1 MEKHEDNLDKLLK
14 AELEKEAGEIMEEM
28 DSDESLQDISFPED
42 LDEKMWS
49 KIQEY
54 EEQQKAY
61 EKLSDA
67 DKEAIRL
74 GREVQALRGGENT
87 KDHLKKDVESDSYI
101 DNVVPIEHVKHETDN
116 KASDDG
122 TNGETEKEA
131 GKKKVKKRKR
141 HWKVYG
147 IVAIVAVLAMM
158 WSMVSIGGTPFFGRV
173 LNDII
178 GDREMVKVNTE
189 REDGD
194 KNKVDDYDEFQV
206 YEEIKEKLGVDV
218 VRLKRTSKDMLL
230 VQSDIDES
238 LKRVC
243 LIYENE
249 DGIIQYQMEIQVE
262 NKSYGYDIEDEK
274 IKEFQIEVGGHTIDV
289 SQYQLPN
296 GGKENVAKF
305 VYKDVFYTLNGIMDE
320 EKFKELYGE
329 EGDEL
334 ASKLEGTLRAI
345 PLTSMP
351 ALSTAFINDVDPTL
365 TFAQMLYG
373 YGNKGDVFL
382 GISTSGNSKNI
393 IKALQVAKVKGI
405 KTIGLTGAS
414 GGKMKE
420 YCDVTIKVPEIE
432 TFKIQEFHLPIYH
445 CLCAMLEADFFNEK

>member
-1 MEKHEDNLDKLLK
+1 MEKHEDNLGKLLK

-74 GREVQALRGGENT
+74 GREVQALRGGEDT
-87 KDHLKKDVESDSYI
+87 KDRLKKDVESDSYI
-101 DNVVPIEHVKHETDN
+101 DNVVPIEHVKHEADN

-122 TNGETEKEA
+122 TNEETEKEA

-194 KNKVDDYDEFQV
+194 KNKIDVYDESKV
-206 YEEIKEKLGVDV
+206 YEDIKEKFGGDV
-218 VRLKRTSKDMLL
+218 VRLRITSKEMSL

-296 GGKENVAKF
+296 GDKENVAKF

-320 EKFKELYGE
+320 EKFKDLLKNLY
-329 EGDEL
+329 
-334 ASKLEGTLRAI
+334 
-345 PLTSMP
+345 
-351 ALSTAFINDVDPTL
+351 
-365 TFAQMLYG
+365 
-373 YGNKGDVFL
+373 
-382 GISTSGNSKNI
+382 
-393 IKALQVAKVKGI
+393 
-405 KTIGLTGAS
+405 
-414 GGKMKE
+414 
-420 YCDVTIKVPEIE
+420 
-432 TFKIQEFHLPIYH
+432 
-445 CLCAMLEADFFNEK
+445 FF

>member
-122 TNGETEKEA
+122 TNGETEKKA

-147 IVAIVAVLAMM
+147 IVAIVTVLAMM

-194 KNKVDDYDEFQV
+194 KNKIDNYDEESV
-206 YEEIKEKLGVDV
+206 YEEIKDKFGMDV
-218 VRLKRTSKDMLL
+218 VRFRRKSDGMTLI
-230 VQSDIDES
+230 QSDIDEA

-243 LIYENE
+243 LIYSNE
-249 DGIIQYQMEIQVE
+249 ETIMEYQMIFNYKEQSHGYDVEDKKIKEEQMIVDGNKINIIQYEL
-262 NKSYGYDIEDEK
+262 SDG
-274 IKEFQIEVGGHTIDV
+274 
-289 SQYQLPN
+289 S
-296 GGKENVAKF
+296 KENIAQF
-305 VYKDVFYTLNGIMDE
+305 EYKDVFYILNTTME
-320 EKFKELYGE
+320 EEEFKKILKNLLKAFYPVGDDFRITGCDRKAVDRKMAEKEQNFITDYDNDYGLYIVYQY
-329 EGDEL
+329 
-334 ASKLEGTLRAI
+334 TR
-345 PLTSMP
+345 
-351 ALSTAFINDVDPTL
+351 NC
-365 TFAQMLYG
+365 
-373 YGNKGDVFL
+373 
-382 GISTSGNSKNI
+382 
-393 IKALQVAKVKGI
+393 KGI
-405 KTIGLTGAS
+405 R
-414 GGKMKE
+414 
-420 YCDVTIKVPEIE
+420 
-432 TFKIQEFHLPIYH
+432 
-445 CLCAMLEADFFNEK
+445 CAGVC

>member
-14 AELEKEAGEIMEEM
+14 AELEKEAGEIMEEV

-74 GREVQALRGGENT
+74 GREVQALRGGEDT
-87 KDHLKKDVESDSYI
+87 KDRLKKDVESDSYR
-101 DNVVPIEHVKHETDN
+101 DNVVPIEYVKHETDN

-194 KNKVDDYDEFQV
+194 KNKVDEYDEFQV

-218 VRLKRTSKDMLL
+218 VRLKRTSEDMLL

-320 EKFKELYGE
+320 EKFKDLLKNLY
-329 EGDEL
+329 
-334 ASKLEGTLRAI
+334 
-345 PLTSMP
+345 
-351 ALSTAFINDVDPTL
+351 
-365 TFAQMLYG
+365 
-373 YGNKGDVFL
+373 
-382 GISTSGNSKNI
+382 
-393 IKALQVAKVKGI
+393 
-405 KTIGLTGAS
+405 
-414 GGKMKE
+414 
-420 YCDVTIKVPEIE
+420 
-432 TFKIQEFHLPIYH
+432 
-445 CLCAMLEADFFNEK
+445 FF

>member
-14 AELEKEAGEIMEEM
+14 AELEKEAGEIMEEV

-74 GREVQALRGGENT
+74 GREVQALRGGEDT
-87 KDHLKKDVESDSYI
+87 KDRLKKDVESDSYI
-101 DNVVPIEHVKHETDN
+101 DNVVPIEHGKHETDN

-122 TNGETEKEA
+122 TDEEIEKEA
-131 GKKKVKKRKR
+131 GKKKAKKRKR

-194 KNKVDDYDEFQV
+194 KNKTDNHDEAKV
-206 YEEIKEKLGVDV
+206 YEEIKQKFGVDV
-218 VRLKRTSKDMLL
+218 VRLKRNSDGMIL

-243 LIYENE
+243 LIYSNE
-249 DGIIQYQMEIQVE
+249 ETIIEYQMVFNYKEQ
-262 NKSYGYDIEDEK
+262 SYGYDVEDKK
-274 IKEFQIEVGGHTIDV
+274 IKEEQIEVEGNKIDII
-289 SQYQLPN
+289 QYELSD
-296 GGKENVAKF
+296 GSEENIARFK
-305 VYKDVFYTLNGIMDE
+305 YEDVFYILN
-320 EKFKELYGE
+320 
-329 EGDEL
+329 
-334 ASKLEGTLRAI
+334 T
-345 PLTSMP
+345 T
-351 ALSTAFINDVDPTL
+351 
-365 TFAQMLYG
+365 
-373 YGNKGDVFL
+373 
-382 GISTSGNSKNI
+382 
-393 IKALQVAKVKGI
+393 
-405 KTIGLTGAS
+405 
-414 GGKMKE
+414 MKE
-420 YCDVTIKVPEIE
+420 EE
-432 TFKIQEFHLPIYH
+432 FKKILKN
-445 CLCAMLEADFFNEK
+445 LFFF

>member
-61 EKLSDA
+61 EKLSDV

-74 GREVQALRGGENT
+74 GREVQALRGGEYT

-101 DNVVPIEHVKHETDN
+101 DNVVPIEYVKHETDN

-194 KNKVDDYDEFQV
+194 KNKVDEYDEFQV

-320 EKFKELYGE
+320 EKFKDLLKNLY
-329 EGDEL
+329 
-334 ASKLEGTLRAI
+334 
-345 PLTSMP
+345 
-351 ALSTAFINDVDPTL
+351 
-365 TFAQMLYG
+365 
-373 YGNKGDVFL
+373 
-382 GISTSGNSKNI
+382 
-393 IKALQVAKVKGI
+393 
-405 KTIGLTGAS
+405 
-414 GGKMKE
+414 
-420 YCDVTIKVPEIE
+420 
-432 TFKIQEFHLPIYH
+432 
-445 CLCAMLEADFFNEK
+445 FF

>member
-74 GREVQALRGGENT
+74 GREVQALRGGEDT
-87 KDHLKKDVESDSYI
+87 KDRLKKDVESDSYI

-158 WSMVSIGGTPFFGRV
+158 WSMVSIGGTPFFGK
-173 LNDII
+173 LWTQTI
-178 GDREMVKVNTE
+178 GDRKMTQVDTE
-189 REDGD
+189 REDGS
-194 KNKVDDYDEFQV
+194 KNEVDDHDESEV
-206 YEEIKEKLGVDV
+206 YEEIKNKFGVDA
-218 VRLKRTSKDMLL
+218 VRFLKKPDDMVLI
-230 VQSDIDES
+230 QSDIDEV

-243 LIYENE
+243 LIYENNKTL
-249 DGIIQYQMEIQVE
+249 IQYQMEIQSE
-262 NKSYGYDIEDEK
+262 NKSYAYDIEDEK
-274 IKEFQIEVGGHTIDV
+274 TKKEQIVVDGNTIDII
-289 SQYQLPN
+289 QYELDD
-296 GGKENVAKF
+296 GKEEYVAQF
-305 VYKDVFYTLNGIMDE
+305 VYNDVFYTINATMS
-320 EKFKELYGE
+320 EKEFKEFLKNLYF
-329 EGDEL
+329 
-334 ASKLEGTLRAI
+334 S
-345 PLTSMP
+345 
-351 ALSTAFINDVDPTL
+351 
-365 TFAQMLYG
+365 
-373 YGNKGDVFL
+373 
-382 GISTSGNSKNI
+382 
-393 IKALQVAKVKGI
+393 
-405 KTIGLTGAS
+405 
-414 GGKMKE
+414 
-420 YCDVTIKVPEIE
+420 
-432 TFKIQEFHLPIYH
+432 
-445 CLCAMLEADFFNEK
+445 

>member
-14 AELEKEAGEIMEEM
+14 AELEKEAGEIMEEV

-74 GREVQALRGGENT
+74 GREVQALRGGEDT
-87 KDHLKKDVESDSYI
+87 KDHLEKDVESDSYI
-101 DNVVPIEHVKHETDN
+101 DNVVPIEHGKHETDN

-141 HWKVYG
+141 HWKAYG

-194 KNKVDDYDEFQV
+194 KNKTDNHDEAKV
-206 YEEIKEKLGVDV
+206 YEEIKQKFGVDV
-218 VRLKRTSKDMLL
+218 VRLKRNSDGMIL

-243 LIYENE
+243 LIYSNE
-249 DGIIQYQMEIQVE
+249 ETIIEYQMVFNYKEQ
-262 NKSYGYDIEDEK
+262 SYGYDVEDKK
-274 IKEFQIEVGGHTIDV
+274 IKEEQIEVEGNKIDII
-289 SQYQLPN
+289 QYELDDGN
-296 GGKENVAKF
+296 EENVAQF
-305 VYKDVFYTLNGIMDE
+305 AYEDVFYTINTTME
-320 EKFKELYGE
+320 EADFKEL
-329 EGDEL
+329 L
-334 ASKLEGTLRAI
+334 K
-345 PLTSMP
+345 
-351 ALSTAFINDVDPTL
+351 N
-365 TFAQMLYG
+365 LY
-373 YGNKGDVFL
+373 
-382 GISTSGNSKNI
+382 
-393 IKALQVAKVKGI
+393 
-405 KTIGLTGAS
+405 
-414 GGKMKE
+414 
-420 YCDVTIKVPEIE
+420 
-432 TFKIQEFHLPIYH
+432 
-445 CLCAMLEADFFNEK
+445 FF

>member
-54 EEQQKAY
+54 EEQQRAY

-87 KDHLKKDVESDSYI
+87 KDHLKKDVESNSYI
-101 DNVVPIEHVKHETDN
+101 DNVVPIEYVKHETDN

-122 TNGETEKEA
+122 MNGETEKEA

-194 KNKVDDYDEFQV
+194 KNKIDNYDEESV
-206 YEEIKEKLGVDV
+206 YEEIKEKFGMDV
-218 VRLKRTSKDMLL
+218 VRLKRNSIGMSL
-230 VQSDIDES
+230 VQSDIDEV
-238 LKRVC
+238 LKKVC
-243 LIYENE
+243 LLYE
-249 DGIIQYQMEIQVE
+249 DDDTLIQYQMEIQNE
-262 NKSYGYDIEDEK
+262 NKSYAYDIEDKKLKRTQITVDGNK
-274 IKEFQIEVGGHTIDV
+274 IDII
-289 SQYQLPN
+289 QYELDDGN
-296 GGKENVAKF
+296 EENVAQF
-305 VYKDVFYTLNGIMDE
+305 AYEDVFYTINTTME
-320 EKFKELYGE
+320 EADFKEL
-329 EGDEL
+329 L
-334 ASKLEGTLRAI
+334 K
-345 PLTSMP
+345 
-351 ALSTAFINDVDPTL
+351 N
-365 TFAQMLYG
+365 LY
-373 YGNKGDVFL
+373 
-382 GISTSGNSKNI
+382 
-393 IKALQVAKVKGI
+393 
-405 KTIGLTGAS
+405 
-414 GGKMKE
+414 
-420 YCDVTIKVPEIE
+420 
-432 TFKIQEFHLPIYH
+432 
-445 CLCAMLEADFFNEK
+445 FF

>member
-1 MEKHEDNLDKLLK
+1 MEKHEDNLGKLLK

-74 GREVQALRGGENT
+74 GREVQALRGGEDT
-87 KDHLKKDVESDSYI
+87 KDRLKKDVESDSYI
-101 DNVVPIEHVKHETDN
+101 DNVVPIEHVKHEADN

-194 KNKVDDYDEFQV
+194 KNEVAGNAEEQT
-206 YEEIKEKLGVDV
+206 YEEIKESLGVDV
-218 VRLKRTSKDMLL
+218 VRLEGKPDNMSL
-230 VQSDIDES
+230 VHSDIDKA
-238 LKRVC
+238 LNRVC
-243 LIYENE
+243 LIFANENTTLE
-249 DGIIQYQMEIQVE
+249 YQIVVNYQEQ
-262 NKSYGYDIEDEK
+262 SHGYDIEDEK
-274 IKEFQIEVGGHTIDV
+274 IKEELIKEGGNEIRFT
-289 SQYQLPN
+289 QYKLPDES
-296 GGKENVAKF
+296 KENIAEF
-305 VYKDVFYTLNGIMDE
+305 VYQDVFYTLNSVMDE
-320 EKFKELYGE
+320 EDFKKILKNLY
-329 EGDEL
+329 
-334 ASKLEGTLRAI
+334 
-345 PLTSMP
+345 
-351 ALSTAFINDVDPTL
+351 
-365 TFAQMLYG
+365 
-373 YGNKGDVFL
+373 
-382 GISTSGNSKNI
+382 
-393 IKALQVAKVKGI
+393 
-405 KTIGLTGAS
+405 
-414 GGKMKE
+414 
-420 YCDVTIKVPEIE
+420 
-432 TFKIQEFHLPIYH
+432 
-445 CLCAMLEADFFNEK
+445 FF

>member
-1 MEKHEDNLDKLLK
+1 MEKHEDNLGKLLK

-61 EKLSDA
+61 EKLSDD

-101 DNVVPIEHVKHETDN
+101 DNVVSIEHVKHEADN

-122 TNGETEKEA
+122 TNGETGKEA

-194 KNKVDDYDEFQV
+194 KNKVDGHDEEKV
-206 YEEIKEKLGVDV
+206 YEEIKEKFGVDI
-218 VRLKRTSKDMLL
+218 VRFLKKPNDMVLL
-230 VQSDIDES
+230 QSDIDEV
-238 LKRVC
+238 LKRGC
-243 LIYENE
+243 LIYENRE
-249 DGIIQYQMEIQVE
+249 TLIQYQMEIQSE
-262 NKSYGYDIEDEK
+262 NKSYAYDVEDEK
-274 IKEFQIEVGGHTIDV
+274 VKKEQIVVDGNTIDII
-289 SQYQLPN
+289 QYELDD
-296 GGKENVAKF
+296 GKEEYVARF
-305 VYKDVFYTLNGIMDE
+305 TYEGVFYTINATMSE
-320 EKFKELYGE
+320 EEFKEFLKNLY
-329 EGDEL
+329 
-334 ASKLEGTLRAI
+334 
-345 PLTSMP
+345 
-351 ALSTAFINDVDPTL
+351 
-365 TFAQMLYG
+365 
-373 YGNKGDVFL
+373 
-382 GISTSGNSKNI
+382 
-393 IKALQVAKVKGI
+393 
-405 KTIGLTGAS
+405 
-414 GGKMKE
+414 
-420 YCDVTIKVPEIE
+420 
-432 TFKIQEFHLPIYH
+432 
-445 CLCAMLEADFFNEK
+445 FF

>member
-54 EEQQKAY
+54 EEQQRAY

-101 DNVVPIEHVKHETDN
+101 DNVVSIEHVKHETNN

-141 HWKVYG
+141 HWKAYG

-194 KNKVDDYDEFQV
+194 KNKVDEYDEFQV

-218 VRLKRTSKDMLL
+218 VRLKRTSEDMLL

-320 EKFKELYGE
+320 EKFKDLLKNLY
-329 EGDEL
+329 
-334 ASKLEGTLRAI
+334 
-345 PLTSMP
+345 
-351 ALSTAFINDVDPTL
+351 
-365 TFAQMLYG
+365 
-373 YGNKGDVFL
+373 
-382 GISTSGNSKNI
+382 
-393 IKALQVAKVKGI
+393 
-405 KTIGLTGAS
+405 
-414 GGKMKE
+414 
-420 YCDVTIKVPEIE
+420 
-432 TFKIQEFHLPIYH
+432 
-445 CLCAMLEADFFNEK
+445 FF

>member
-1 MEKHEDNLDKLLK
+1 MEKHEDNLGKLLK

-61 EKLSDA
+61 EKLSDD

-101 DNVVPIEHVKHETDN
+101 DNVVPIEYVKHETDN

-122 TNGETEKEA
+122 TNEEIEKEA

-194 KNKVDDYDEFQV
+194 KNKTDDHDEAKV
-206 YEEIKEKLGVDV
+206 YEEIKESLGVDV
-218 VRLKRTSKDMLL
+218 VRLEGKPDNMSL
-230 VQSDIDES
+230 VHSDIDKK
-238 LKRVC
+238 LNRVC
-243 LIYENE
+243 LIFANENTTLE
-249 DGIIQYQMEIQVE
+249 YQIVVNYQEQ
-262 NKSYGYDIEDEK
+262 SHGYDIEDEK
-274 IKEFQIEVGGHTIDV
+274 IKEELIKEGGNEIRFT
-289 SQYQLPN
+289 QYKLPDES
-296 GGKENVAKF
+296 KENTAEF
-305 VYKDVFYTLNGIMDE
+305 VYQDVFYTLNAVMDE
-320 EKFKELYGE
+320 EDFKKF
-329 EGDEL
+329 
-334 ASKLEGTLRAI
+334 
-345 PLTSMP
+345 
-351 ALSTAFINDVDPTL
+351 
-365 TFAQMLYG
+365 
-373 YGNKGDVFL
+373 VFFL
-382 GISTSGNSKNI
+382 
-393 IKALQVAKVKGI
+393 
-405 KTIGLTGAS
+405 
-414 GGKMKE
+414 KM
-420 YCDVTIKVPEIE
+420 
-432 TFKIQEFHLPIYH
+432 
-445 CLCAMLEADFFNEK
+445 A

>member
-122 TNGETEKEA
+122 TNEEIEKKA

-194 KNKVDDYDEFQV
+194 KNKTDDHDEAKV
-206 YEEIKEKLGVDV
+206 YEEIKESLGVDV
-218 VRLKRTSKDMLL
+218 VRLEGKPDNMSL
-230 VQSDIDES
+230 VHSDIDKK
-238 LKRVC
+238 LNRVC
-243 LIYENE
+243 LIFANENTTLE
-249 DGIIQYQMEIQVE
+249 YQIVVNYQEQ
-262 NKSYGYDIEDEK
+262 SHGYDIEDEK
-274 IKEFQIEVGGHTIDV
+274 IKEELIKEGGNEIRFT
-289 SQYQLPN
+289 QYKLPDES
-296 GGKENVAKF
+296 KENTAEF
-305 VYKDVFYTLNGIMDE
+305 VYQDVFYTLNAVMDE
-320 EKFKELYGE
+320 EDFKKILKNLY
-329 EGDEL
+329 
-334 ASKLEGTLRAI
+334 
-345 PLTSMP
+345 
-351 ALSTAFINDVDPTL
+351 
-365 TFAQMLYG
+365 
-373 YGNKGDVFL
+373 
-382 GISTSGNSKNI
+382 
-393 IKALQVAKVKGI
+393 
-405 KTIGLTGAS
+405 
-414 GGKMKE
+414 
-420 YCDVTIKVPEIE
+420 
-432 TFKIQEFHLPIYH
+432 
-445 CLCAMLEADFFNEK
+445 FF

>member
-1 MEKHEDNLDKLLK
+1 MEKHEDNLGKLLK

-74 GREVQALRGGENT
+74 GREVQALRGGEDT
-87 KDHLKKDVESDSYI
+87 KDRLKKDVESDSYI

-122 TNGETEKEA
+122 TNGETGKEA

-141 HWKVYG
+141 YWKVYG

-194 KNKVDDYDEFQV
+194 KNEVAGNAEEQT
-206 YEEIKEKLGVDV
+206 YEEIKESLGVDV
-218 VRLKRTSKDMLL
+218 VRLEGKPDNMSL
-230 VQSDIDES
+230 VHSDIDKA
-238 LKRVC
+238 LNRVC
-243 LIYENE
+243 LIFANENTTLE
-249 DGIIQYQMEIQVE
+249 YQIVVNYQEQ
-262 NKSYGYDIEDEK
+262 SHGYDIEDEK
-274 IKEFQIEVGGHTIDV
+274 IKEELIKEGGNEIRFT
-289 SQYQLPN
+289 QYKLPDES
-296 GGKENVAKF
+296 KENIAEF
-305 VYKDVFYTLNGIMDE
+305 VYQDVFYTLNSVMDE
-320 EKFKELYGE
+320 EDFKKILKNLY
-329 EGDEL
+329 
-334 ASKLEGTLRAI
+334 
-345 PLTSMP
+345 
-351 ALSTAFINDVDPTL
+351 
-365 TFAQMLYG
+365 
-373 YGNKGDVFL
+373 
-382 GISTSGNSKNI
+382 
-393 IKALQVAKVKGI
+393 
-405 KTIGLTGAS
+405 
-414 GGKMKE
+414 
-420 YCDVTIKVPEIE
+420 
-432 TFKIQEFHLPIYH
+432 
-445 CLCAMLEADFFNEK
+445 FF

>member
-101 DNVVPIEHVKHETDN
+101 DNVVPIEHGKHETDN

-158 WSMVSIGGTPFFGRV
+158 WSMVSIGGTPFFGK
-173 LNDII
+173 LWTQTI
-178 GDREMVKVNTE
+178 GDRKMTQVDTE

-194 KNKVDDYDEFQV
+194 KNKVDDYDEESV
-206 YEEIKEKLGVDV
+206 YEEIKEKFGMDV
-218 VRLKRTSKDMLL
+218 VRFRRKSDGMAL
-230 VQSDIDES
+230 VQSDIDEV
-238 LKRVC
+238 LKKVC
-243 LIYENE
+243 LIYENNNTF
-249 DGIIQYQMEIQVE
+249 IQYQMEIQSE
-262 NKSYGYDIEDEK
+262 NKSYAYDIEDKKVKRTQITVDGNK
-274 IKEFQIEVGGHTIDV
+274 IDII
-289 SQYQLPN
+289 QYELDDGN
-296 GGKENVAKF
+296 EENVAQF
-305 VYKDVFYTLNGIMDE
+305 AYEDVFYTINTTME
-320 EKFKELYGE
+320 EADFKEL
-329 EGDEL
+329 L
-334 ASKLEGTLRAI
+334 K
-345 PLTSMP
+345 
-351 ALSTAFINDVDPTL
+351 N
-365 TFAQMLYG
+365 LY
-373 YGNKGDVFL
+373 
-382 GISTSGNSKNI
+382 
-393 IKALQVAKVKGI
+393 
-405 KTIGLTGAS
+405 
-414 GGKMKE
+414 
-420 YCDVTIKVPEIE
+420 
-432 TFKIQEFHLPIYH
+432 
-445 CLCAMLEADFFNEK
+445 FF

>member
-101 DNVVPIEHVKHETDN
+101 DNVVPIEHGKHETDN

-122 TNGETEKEA
+122 TNGETGKEA

-158 WSMVSIGGTPFFGRV
+158 WSMVSIGGTPFFGK
-173 LNDII
+173 LWTQTI
-178 GDREMVKVNTE
+178 GDRKMTQVDTE

-194 KNKVDDYDEFQV
+194 KNKVDDYDEESV
-206 YEEIKEKLGVDV
+206 YEEIKEKFGMDV
-218 VRLKRTSKDMLL
+218 VRFRRKSDGMAL
-230 VQSDIDES
+230 VQSDIDEV
-238 LKRVC
+238 LKKVC
-243 LIYENE
+243 LIYENNNTF
-249 DGIIQYQMEIQVE
+249 IQYQMKIQSE
-262 NKSYGYDIEDEK
+262 NKSYAYDIEDKKVKRTQITVDGNK
-274 IKEFQIEVGGHTIDV
+274 IDII
-289 SQYQLPN
+289 QYELDDGN
-296 GGKENVAKF
+296 EENVAQF
-305 VYKDVFYTLNGIMDE
+305 AYEDVFYTINTTME
-320 EKFKELYGE
+320 EADFKEL
-329 EGDEL
+329 L
-334 ASKLEGTLRAI
+334 K
-345 PLTSMP
+345 
-351 ALSTAFINDVDPTL
+351 N
-365 TFAQMLYG
+365 LY
-373 YGNKGDVFL
+373 
-382 GISTSGNSKNI
+382 
-393 IKALQVAKVKGI
+393 
-405 KTIGLTGAS
+405 
-414 GGKMKE
+414 
-420 YCDVTIKVPEIE
+420 
-432 TFKIQEFHLPIYH
+432 
-445 CLCAMLEADFFNEK
+445 FF

>member
-122 TNGETEKEA
+122 TNEEIEKKA

-147 IVAIVAVLAMM
+147 IVAVLAMM
-158 WSMVSIGGTPFFGRV
+158 WSMVSIGGTPFFSRG

-194 KNKVDDYDEFQV
+194 KNKIGNYEEESV
-206 YEEIKEKLGVDV
+206 YEDIKDKMGVDV
-218 VRLKRTSKDMLL
+218 VRLRITSKEMSL
-230 VQSDIDES
+230 VQSDIDEV
-238 LKRVC
+238 LKRVS
-243 LIYENE
+243 LIYDNKKNIIEYQIVFNYKEQSHRYDVE
-249 DGIIQYQMEIQVE
+249 D
-262 NKSYGYDIEDEK
+262 KK
-274 IKEFQIEVGGHTIDV
+274 IKEEQIKVAGNNIDIFQYE
-289 SQYQLPN
+289 LPDGN
-296 GGKENVAKF
+296 KENIAQF
-305 VYKDVFYTLNGIMDE
+305 IYEDVFYTINATMDE
-320 EKFKELYGE
+320 DEFKEL
-329 EGDEL
+329 L
-334 ASKLEGTLRAI
+334 K
-345 PLTSMP
+345 
-351 ALSTAFINDVDPTL
+351 N
-365 TFAQMLYG
+365 LY
-373 YGNKGDVFL
+373 
-382 GISTSGNSKNI
+382 
-393 IKALQVAKVKGI
+393 
-405 KTIGLTGAS
+405 
-414 GGKMKE
+414 
-420 YCDVTIKVPEIE
+420 
-432 TFKIQEFHLPIYH
+432 
-445 CLCAMLEADFFNEK
+445 FF

>member
-1 MEKHEDNLDKLLK
+1 MEKHEDNLGKLLK

-61 EKLSDA
+61 EKLSDD

-101 DNVVPIEHVKHETDN
+101 DNVVPIEYVKHETDN

-141 HWKVYG
+141 HWKAYG

-194 KNKVDDYDEFQV
+194 KNKTDDHDEAKV
-206 YEEIKEKLGVDV
+206 YEEIKESLGVDV
-218 VRLKRTSKDMLL
+218 VRLEGKPDNMSL
-230 VQSDIDES
+230 VHSDIDKK
-238 LKRVC
+238 LNRVC
-243 LIYENE
+243 LIFANENTTLE
-249 DGIIQYQMEIQVE
+249 YQIVVNYQEQ
-262 NKSYGYDIEDEK
+262 SHGYDIEDEK
-274 IKEFQIEVGGHTIDV
+274 IKEELIKEGGNEIRFT
-289 SQYQLPN
+289 QYKLPDES
-296 GGKENVAKF
+296 KENTAEF
-305 VYKDVFYTLNGIMDE
+305 VYQDVFYTLNAVMDE
-320 EKFKELYGE
+320 EDFKKILKNLY
-329 EGDEL
+329 
-334 ASKLEGTLRAI
+334 
-345 PLTSMP
+345 
-351 ALSTAFINDVDPTL
+351 
-365 TFAQMLYG
+365 
-373 YGNKGDVFL
+373 
-382 GISTSGNSKNI
+382 
-393 IKALQVAKVKGI
+393 
-405 KTIGLTGAS
+405 
-414 GGKMKE
+414 
-420 YCDVTIKVPEIE
+420 
-432 TFKIQEFHLPIYH
+432 
-445 CLCAMLEADFFNEK
+445 FF

>member
-1 MEKHEDNLDKLLK
+1 MEKHEDNLGKLLK

-74 GREVQALRGGENT
+74 GREVQALRGGNDM
-87 KDHLKKDVESDSYI
+87 KDRLKKDVESDSYI

-122 TNGETEKEA
+122 TNGETGKEA

-141 HWKVYG
+141 YWKVYG

-158 WSMVSIGGTPFFGRV
+158 WSMVSIGGTPFFGK
-173 LNDII
+173 LWTQTI
-178 GDREMVKVNTE
+178 GDRKMTQVDTE

-194 KNKVDDYDEFQV
+194 KNEVDDYDEFQV

-218 VRLKRTSKDMLL
+218 VRLKRTSEDMLL

-249 DGIIQYQMEIQVE
+249 DGIIQYQMEVQVE

-305 VYKDVFYTLNGIMDE
+305 VYKDVFYTLNGLMDE
-320 EKFKELYGE
+320 EKFKDLLKNLY
-329 EGDEL
+329 
-334 ASKLEGTLRAI
+334 
-345 PLTSMP
+345 
-351 ALSTAFINDVDPTL
+351 
-365 TFAQMLYG
+365 
-373 YGNKGDVFL
+373 
-382 GISTSGNSKNI
+382 
-393 IKALQVAKVKGI
+393 
-405 KTIGLTGAS
+405 
-414 GGKMKE
+414 
-420 YCDVTIKVPEIE
+420 
-432 TFKIQEFHLPIYH
+432 
-445 CLCAMLEADFFNEK
+445 FF

>member
-74 GREVQALRGGENT
+74 GREVQALSGGENM

-101 DNVVPIEHVKHETDN
+101 DNVVPIEYVKHETDN

-122 TNGETEKEA
+122 TNEEIEKKA

-194 KNKVDDYDEFQV
+194 KNKIDNYDEERV
-206 YEEIKEKLGVDV
+206 YEEIKDKFGMDV
-218 VRLKRTSKDMLL
+218 VRLKRNSVGMSL
-230 VQSDIDES
+230 VQSDIDEV
-238 LKRVC
+238 LKKVC
-243 LIYENE
+243 LLYE
-249 DGIIQYQMEIQVE
+249 DDDTLIQYQMEIQSE
-262 NKSYGYDIEDEK
+262 NKSYAYDIEDKKVKRTQITVDGNK
-274 IKEFQIEVGGHTIDV
+274 IDII
-289 SQYQLPN
+289 QYELDDGN
-296 GGKENVAKF
+296 EENVAQF
-305 VYKDVFYTLNGIMDE
+305 AYEDVFYTINTTME
-320 EKFKELYGE
+320 EADFKEL
-329 EGDEL
+329 L
-334 ASKLEGTLRAI
+334 K
-345 PLTSMP
+345 
-351 ALSTAFINDVDPTL
+351 N
-365 TFAQMLYG
+365 LY
-373 YGNKGDVFL
+373 
-382 GISTSGNSKNI
+382 
-393 IKALQVAKVKGI
+393 
-405 KTIGLTGAS
+405 
-414 GGKMKE
+414 
-420 YCDVTIKVPEIE
+420 
-432 TFKIQEFHLPIYH
+432 
-445 CLCAMLEADFFNEK
+445 FF

>member
-49 KIQEY
+49 KIQAY
-54 EEQQKAY
+54 EEQQRAY

-74 GREVQALRGGENT
+74 GREVQALRGGEDT
-87 KDHLKKDVESDSYI
+87 KDRLKKDVESDSYI
-101 DNVVPIEHVKHETDN
+101 DNVVPIEHGKHETDN

-141 HWKVYG
+141 HWKAYG

-194 KNKVDDYDEFQV
+194 KNKIDDYDEFQV
-206 YEEIKEKLGVDV
+206 YEEIKKKMGVDV
-218 VRLKRTSKDMLL
+218 VRFLQKSDDMIL
-230 VQSDIDES
+230 VQSDIDEI

-243 LIYENE
+243 LIYNNGEN
-249 DGIIQYQMEIQVE
+249 IIEYQMIFNYKEQ
-262 NKSYGYDIEDEK
+262 SHGYDIEDKK
-274 IKEFQIEVGGHTIDV
+274 IKEEQFEVDGNNIV
-289 SQYQLPN
+289 IIQYELPD
-296 GGKENVAKF
+296 GGKESVAQF
-305 VYKDVFYTLNGIMDE
+305 TYKDVFYTINTTMDA
-320 EKFKELYGE
+320 KSFKEL
-329 EGDEL
+329 L
-334 ASKLEGTLRAI
+334 KTL
-345 PLTSMP
+345 
-351 ALSTAFINDVDPTL
+351 
-365 TFAQMLYG
+365 Y
-373 YGNKGDVFL
+373 
-382 GISTSGNSKNI
+382 
-393 IKALQVAKVKGI
+393 
-405 KTIGLTGAS
+405 
-414 GGKMKE
+414 
-420 YCDVTIKVPEIE
+420 
-432 TFKIQEFHLPIYH
+432 
-445 CLCAMLEADFFNEK
+445 FF